1 MPCNTIDSEVFLLR
15 SPAKEFKITSGS
27 PTKVLLAPESK
38 QPFRLAS
45 RGSSDLANAKL
56 ELKKLLDDLFKPS

>member
-1 MPCNTIDSEVFLLR
+1 MPCNTIDSEFFLLR
-15 SPAKEFKITSGS
+15 SPAEEFKITSGS

-45 RGSSDLANAKL
+45 RGSLDQANARF
-56 ELKKLLDDLFKPS
+56 ELKKLLDDFFKPS